1 MCRRTALFAGVMP
14 GHVEAPGTAPL
25 TCRRCQAVPAWPI
38 LAGKQPV
45 AVTASAPATG
55 GCGTGSGTPDAHLGL
70 PEGSEAWPGS
80 NGSVSLLSMPAD
92 DQLPAN
98 RALCPDDLL
107 EGRRRQLVAAL
118 ARRVTG
124 SDEEDAPSVDPV
136 PADPG
141 VCARATAQ
149 PVGAVLAYDPQA
161 QLGVEVLGAGAAGV
175 RDLERPVGEHGSVHL
190 AARVV
195 NAASSE
201 QPRGDDARRGRRPR
215 GCRHELEGLESRP
228 ARPGG
233 RAGAGSGQP
242 SAGHRPR
249 NRNHAHPRENLASE
263 LRHRAYLP

>member
-124 SDEEDAPSVDPV
+124 SDEEDAQSVDPV

-149 PVGAVLAYDPQA
+149 PVGAVLADDPQA
-161 QLGVEVLGAGAAGV
+161 RRVGAGRVDAPEPLFGVEVRGAGAGGV
-175 RDLERPVGEHGSVHL
+175 CDLAPPVGKRGSL
-190 AARVV
+190 LFA
-195 NAASSE
+195 
-201 QPRGDDARRGRRPR
+201 
-215 GCRHELEGLESRP
+215 
-228 ARPGG
+228 PGV
-233 RAGAGSGQP
+233 
-242 SAGHRPR
+242 
-249 NRNHAHPRENLASE
+249 LT
-263 LRHRAYLP
+263 